1 MLTREAQ
8 DRFTRVGPGT
18 PMGELLRRYWFPV
31 AATAELPDNTAI
43 EVMLLGEPLALFRS
57 PSGKIGLIARRCPHR
72 GVSLG
77 YGMVEDEGLRCAY
90 HGWRFG
96 PDGQCNETP
105 AEPAESRLK
114 DRVRIASYRVEE
126 LNGLIWAYMGPQ
138 PAPLL
143 PRFDLY
149 VWDDVDRD
157 IGITELPCNWLQ
169 MVENSMDP
177 VHVEYLHARYLNYV
191 LRRQG
196 RANLT
201 PEQHHERI
209 AFDVFDYGVYKRRLL
224 EGQSEDVDDWRTG
237 HPIVFPTTLRSNNGQ
252 GHPNMQIRV
261 PLDDTHTRYYT
272 YQVYPCE
279 GPRPR
284 EEVPVYELPYRSA
297 DGRLIMDKVLNQD
310 MSIWITQ
317 GAISDRTA
325 ERLGSSDKGVILFR
339 HLLEE
344 NLARLTRGEDPMG
357 VIRDPSRNEIISL
370 EAEGG
375 SGAGHFLVHDL
386 SQYGVDVWSAGSSE
400 APLPRWG
407 SG

>member
-1 MLTREAQ
+1 MLTQEAQ
-8 DRFTRVGPGT
+8 NRLTQVGHGT

-31 AATAELPDNTAI
+31 AASSELPPESVL
-43 EVMLLGEPLALFRS
+43 EVMLLGEQLALWRS
-57 PSGKIGLIARRCPHR
+57 PDGKPGLIARRCPHR
-72 GVSLG
+72 GASLG
-77 YGMVEDEGLRCAY
+77 YGIPEDDGLRCPY
-90 HGWRFG
+90 HGWRFDR
-96 PDGQCNETP
+96 DGQCNDQP
-105 AEPAESRLK
+105 AEPADARFK
-114 DRVRIASYRVEE
+114 DRIKTPAYRLEE
-126 LNGLIWAYMGPQ
+126 LGGLIWAYLGPE

-157 IGITELPCNWLQ
+157 IGITLLPCNWLQ

-177 VHVEYLHARYLNYV
+177 VHVEYLHARYMNYV

-201 PEQHHERI
+201 PEQHHQRI
-209 AFDVFDYGVYKRRLL
+209 AFDVFEYGVYKRRLL
-224 EGQSEDVDDWRTG
+224 EGQTEDVPDWTTG

-252 GHPNMQIRV
+252 GHPNFQIRV

-272 YQVYPCE
+272 YQVYPYE
-279 GPRPR
+279 GPEPR
-284 EEVPVYELPYRSA
+284 SQVPTYELPYCSP

-344 NLARLTRGEDPMG
+344 NLARIARGEDPMG
-357 VIRDPSRNEIISL
+357 VIRDPARNQIISL

-375 SGAGHFLVHDL
+375 SGAGHFLVQDL
-386 SQYGVDVWSAGSSE
+386 AQYGADVWSSRPTGTDTQ
-400 APLPRWG
+400 P
-407 SG
+407 